1 VKRRDDSILGER
13 RDSLREDCTKF
24 VSLTILVRP
33 KMQKFQVV
41 VVNAGIRGMAF
52 LMDEPLPTGAV
63 LALQHQIRIPG
74 QSWIRSG
81 KVTHATQHGE
91 KWLIGCELTPPF
103 SKEELESLQ
112 KPPSGA

>member
-1 VKRRDDSILGER
+1 MEQRDDSALGER
-13 RDSLREDCTKF
+13 RNGPREDCDQS

-33 KMQKFQVV
+33 QMRKYQVV
-41 VVNAGIRGMAF
+41 VVNAGIRGLAF
-52 LMDEPLPTGAV
+52 LMDEPLQTGAV
-63 LALQHQIRIPG
+63 LALQRQIRIPG

-81 KVTHATQHGE
+81 KVTHSTQRGE

-103 SKEELESLQ
+103 SREELESLQ